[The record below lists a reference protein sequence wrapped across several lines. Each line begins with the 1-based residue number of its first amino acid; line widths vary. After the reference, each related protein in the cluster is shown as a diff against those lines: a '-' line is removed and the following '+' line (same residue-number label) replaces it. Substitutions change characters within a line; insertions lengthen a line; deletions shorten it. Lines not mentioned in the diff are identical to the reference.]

1 VYKLFSEEIQ
11 GIKKYLVEEK
21 DSCPAGLPPFA
32 GRALMT
38 HLKKRRLIKL
48 MKVGDVLW

>member
-11 GIKKYLVEEK
+11 ETKKDLVKEK
-21 DSCPAGLPPFA
+21 DSSPAGLPSFS

-38 HLKKRRLIKL
+38 HLKKRHLTKLIK
-48 MKVGDVLW
+48 V